1 MDKIFN
7 LSIYLSKL
15 HIFHYKLMINQ
26 LNEDN
31 LILISF
37 YISLKLKLGLFIYD
51 LMDITKE
58 NL

>member
-37 YISLKLKLGLFIYD
+37 YISLILKLGLFIYD